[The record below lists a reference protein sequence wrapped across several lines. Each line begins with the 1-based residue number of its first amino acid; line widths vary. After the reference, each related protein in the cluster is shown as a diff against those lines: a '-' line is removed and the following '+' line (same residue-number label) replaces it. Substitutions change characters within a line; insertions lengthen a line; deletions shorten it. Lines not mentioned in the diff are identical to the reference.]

1 MSFTDLFSE
10 SADLYAR
17 ARPHYPHDLFTFI
30 ARHAPSLE
38 RAWDCGTGNGQ
49 AAISLAAHFSKVY
62 ATDPS
67 QDQLN
72 HASAA
77 SNVCYSVQ
85 RAEQTT
91 FPAKHFD
98 AICVA
103 QALHWFDFDLFFSEV
118 KRLAKPGAIFTAWGY
133 SWPGVTPSF
142 DDIFKSVIRD
152 VIEPYWAPQNRL
164 LWRAFADVPFPFDR
178 LDPPEYQISASW
190 TFHQFLSYIAT
201 WSAIRKY
208 AVETGEELLDK
219 AESVLRPHWGNPDVA
234 RDVSMPLCVLAGHVS

>member
-10 SADLYAR
+10 NADLYAS
-17 ARPHYPHDLFTFI
+17 ARPHYPHELFTFI
-30 ARHAPSLE
+30 ATHAPSLE
-38 RAWDCGTGNGQ
+38 RVWDCGTGNGQ
-49 AAISLAAHFSKVY
+49 AAVSLATHFSEVY

-67 QDQLN
+67 QDQIN
-72 HASAA
+72 HATAA

-103 QALHWFDFDLFFSEV
+103 QALHWFDFDSFFSEV
-118 KRLAKPGAIFTAWGY
+118 KRLAKPGAIFAAWGY

-142 DDIFKSVIRD
+142 DDTFKSVICD
-152 VIEPYWAPQNRL
+152 LIEPYWAPQNRI
-164 LWRAFADVPFPFDR
+164 LWNGYSDVPFPFDR
-178 LDPPEYQISASW
+178 LDTPEYQISVSW

-201 WSAIRKY
+201 WSATRKC
-208 AVETGEELLDK
+208 AAETGDELMNNAD
-219 AESVLRPHWGNPDVA
+219 SVLRPLWGHPDVA
-234 RDVSMPLCVLAGHVS
+234 RDVCMPLFLLAGHVL